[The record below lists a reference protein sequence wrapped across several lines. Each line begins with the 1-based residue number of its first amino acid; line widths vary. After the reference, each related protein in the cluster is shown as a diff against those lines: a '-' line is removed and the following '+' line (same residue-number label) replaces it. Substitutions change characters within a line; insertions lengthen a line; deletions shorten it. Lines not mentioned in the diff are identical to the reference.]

1 MYALILNLMYIGSK
15 PKISPFSIKPHI
27 SRKSSK
33 ISVPQKILDLIQ
45 NRVLSNSVYLE
56 ATYLKALLYANSGWF
71 ANHKQV
77 HNVILV

>member
-1 MYALILNLMYIGSK
+1 MSFLYALILNLMYIGSK

-45 NRVLSNSVYLE
+45 NRVLSNSVYLPRGRVSQGL
-56 ATYLKALLYANSGWF
+56 T
-71 ANHKQV
+71 V
-77 HNVILV
+77 HVVPQDIFHH